1 MLPSTMV
8 SAANTPSDSR
18 VFVYEVEGLRQ
29 NEASDRNN
37 YSIRQSG
44 NTFIKVT
51 YKNMNQ
57 TMRRISALGGRIV
70 SIRPYGVAEEVA
82 QEEE

>member
-8 SAANTPSDSR
+8 SAVNTPSDSR

-29 NEASDRNN
+29 NENSDRND

-44 NTFIKVT
+44 STFIKVT

-70 SIRPYGVAEEVA
+70 SIRPYGAAVEAA
-82 QEEE
+82 QEE